1 MADYSVA
8 LGVRPPQID
17 IGGAMQLAGSL
28 QNNQL
33 QQQNMLH
40 GQRIAEERLKMA
52 KDQQAMVQAA
62 AAERLAAER
71 GQRNALSEYNQAN
84 AAGDENALSKL
95 SSYPDLQ
102 SKILGVRSQMDEAQR
117 ARFDRGLINN
127 ARRAQYVAGLQGEQ
141 KSQAW
146 LDVLAEA
153 RDAGDITPEMHQQYA
168 SQQPNDLL
176 LHNVISQAVPIQQL
190 YQQNAPTAKMLELEA
205 AGIEQG
211 TPEYREQIAPAPLP
225 KYEKF
230 NGRLLKIVPGQDP
243 IDVTPSGSGS
253 MADAGKLGQG
263 ERWRMKDGQLEL
275 DASGRPIAEP
285 IPGSSK
291 EAVSSE
297 TAARLGL
304 ARKFIDESQS
314 IRSDIEKGK
323 MSGIDYYLNRGDAG
337 DLYRRIEDGSE
348 ALVRNLTGA
357 GMNENEAKTYAARFL
372 PGNFDGNETV
382 LKKFDNL
389 VKNLQAVQQRVQIG
403 RGIASI
409 DDLEIPTKDQSR
421 IPQGLAPGSEVDD
434 AGLADLP
441 EGSVVKDERGNRF
454 EKRGGQL
461 VPVQ

>member
-28 QNNQL
+28 QSNQL

-52 KDQQAMVQAA
+52 KDQQAMTQAA
-62 AAERLAAER
+62 AAQRLAAER

-84 AAGDENALSKL
+84 AAGDENALNKL
-95 SSYPDLQ
+95 ASYPDLQ

-141 KSQAW
+141 KNQAW

-153 RDAGDITPEMHQQYA
+153 RDAGDITQEMHQQYA

-190 YQQNAPTAKMLELEA
+190 HQQNAPTAKMRELEA

-225 KYEKF
+225 KYEKV

-243 IDVTPSGSGS
+243 IDVTPGSISSMPSEKAPSGYRY
-253 MADAGKLGQG
+253 AP
-263 ERWRMKDGQLEL
+263 DGTTLE
-275 DASGRPIAEP
+275 A
-285 IPGSSK
+285 IPGGPATRLPAGDAAKIAALQTAETSF
-291 EAVSSE
+291 EA
-297 TAARLGL
+297 A
-304 ARKFIDESQS
+304 KDFYKDP
-314 IRSDIEKGK
+314 
-323 MSGIDYYLNRGDAG
+323 GIVDRVNQMLNRGDAG
-337 DLYRRIEDGSE
+337 RAERTVRLAVESGLRAMTGAAAPQEEVDQYMNLFGPSAWDTSKTAEDK
-348 ALVRNLTGA
+348 LVRLQSFLGNLRANIEQGRGAAAGA
-357 GMNENEAKTYAARFL
+357 GAP
-372 PGNFDGNETV
+372 PG
-382 LKKFDNL
+382 
-389 VKNLQAVQQRVQIG
+389 
-403 RGIASI
+403 
-409 DDLEIPTKDQSR
+409 KDQSR
-421 IPQGLAPGSEVDD
+421 VPQGLAPGAQIDES
-434 AGLADLP
+434 GLFDLP
-441 EGSVVKDERGNRF
+441 EGSIIKDEQGNRF

-461 VPVQ
+461 VPVR